1 MAALAPLTAIQPPP
15 GPGAPLASPHLS
27 VLCLGLRSEQMQH
40 HTMVMSS
47 PRLAAASRMP
57 TEDLCGCAKLYQAHC
72 LLCHQTL
79 QDHLRQAAQS
89 VAVQLKVSMSTV
101 FMLLRDLVVLMVN
114 RLPASPLTSTCS
126 PRTVQCP
133 SPLEPVHRLLHQLAT
148 DPTVVSEVLPTTH
161 KSTTDTSP
169 TSRSS
174 STPPVT
180 VAMAQRGLGSAG
192 SVPIPYELWSKCTPS
207 NLHRAAANA
216 PQQPFSQDPMLHLLA
231 QKLTES
237 GLLQH
242 APPGLA
248 PNAKAYLSPNQC
260 RSVH

>member
-1 MAALAPLTAIQPPP
+1 
-15 GPGAPLASPHLS
+15 
-27 VLCLGLRSEQMQH
+27 
-40 HTMVMSS
+40 MVMSS
-47 PRLAAASRMP
+47 PRLGAASRMP
-57 TEDLCGCAKLYQAHC
+57 TGDLCGCAKLYQAHC

-126 PRTVQCP
+126 PQTVQSPCTAHDPGQTLHPP

-148 DPTVVSEVLPTTH
+148 DPSVVSDVSPTTH
-161 KSTTDTSP
+161 KTTTDTSP

-180 VAMAQRGLGSAG
+180 VAMAQWGLGSEG
-192 SVPIPYELWSKCTPS
+192 SVPIPDELWSECAPS
-207 NLHRAAANA
+207 NIHWAAANA

-242 APPGLA
+242 APLGLA
-248 PNAKAYLSPNQC
+248 PNAKAYLKPK
-260 RSVH
+260 SV